1 MFIKKYVMV
10 KKIVILQSNY
20 IPWKG
25 YFDIMNMADE
35 FIFYDDVQY
44 TKNDWRNRNKIL
56 TQNGTQWLTLPVRQI
71 RLSQLIKDTKIENKR
86 WAKKH
91 WESLQQNYSKAQY
104 FNKYKEIFEM
114 AFMSCNEEYLSKI
127 NYKFIL
133 TINKILG
140 IKTKMRSCSEFNK
153 IIAGPN
159 ERLVEICKECEA
171 NVYLSGPSAKNYLNE
186 DMFSKNNI
194 KVEWMN
200 YDNYPEYKQL
210 FKPFNYNVTVLD
222 LIFNEG
228 DNATKFMKSFN

>member
-1 MFIKKYVMV
+1 MV

-35 FIFYDDVQY
+35 FIFYDEAQY

-56 TQNGTQWLTLPVRQI
+56 TRNGIQWLTLPVRQKK
-71 RLSQLIKDTKIENKR
+71 LSQLIKDTKIEDRR

-91 WESLQQNYSKAQY
+91 WESLRQNYSKAKY
-104 FNKYKEIFEM
+104 FKKYKEIFEM
-114 AFMSCNEEYLSKI
+114 IYINCNEEFLSEI
-127 NYKFIL
+127 NYKFINA
-133 TINKILG
+133 INKILG
-140 IKTKMRSCSEFNK
+140 IKTIMRSSSEFNK
-153 IIAGPN
+153 TTAGPS
-159 ERLVEICKECEA
+159 ERLLEICKECDA
-171 NVYLSGPSAKNYLNE
+171 DIYLSGPSARNYLNE
-186 DMFSKNNI
+186 GLFAQNNV

-200 YDNYPEYKQL
+200 YDNYSEYQQL
-210 FKPFNYNVTVLD
+210 FRPFNYNVTILD